1 MAGAMKI
8 IRKPF
13 GVAFVIAIAVLLLS
27 PSTDSET
34 HVYRLYFLGGQSNM
48 VGYGKVEELPA
59 DLRREVDRVMI
70 FEGRAAF
77 DGDRRGGIGMW
88 TPLAPGH
95 GYGVKADGRNLHLS
109 DLFGPELSFGRALS
123 SDLPDTRIALVKYAL
138 GGSGLA
144 PGVGLG
150 GWHPTEKNGHR
161 RNQFD
166 HAMKTLRNAL
176 ADKDIDG
183 DGVRDVLIPA
193 GIIWMHGESDAD
205 KNIETAE
212 AYEENLAVLVQSLRA
227 ALNDENLP
235 VVIGKITDSG
245 MGDDGAVMK
254 YTAGVQHAQA
264 AYAASDACALLV
276 DVTEN
281 LGYRDDRHYDTEGYL
296 RLGEAFAEVVLS
308 LESTCSQNP
317 AT

>member
-1 MAGAMKI
+1 ML
-8 IRKPF
+8 
-13 GVAFVIAIAVLLLS
+13 AIVLLLLS
-27 PSTDSET
+27 TSTDSET
-34 HVYRLYFLGGQSNM
+34 NIYKLYFLGGQSNM
-48 VGYGKVEELPA
+48 VGYGQAGELPKA
-59 DLRREVDRVMI
+59 LRREVDRVMI

-77 DGDRRGGIGMW
+77 DGDRRGGMGIW

-95 GYGVKADGRNLHLS
+95 GYGVEADGRSVRLS
-109 DLFGPELSFGRALS
+109 DLFGPELSFGHSLASR
-123 SDLPDTRIALVKYAL
+123 LPDSHIAIVKYAL

-176 ADKDIDG
+176 GDEDIDG
-183 DGVRDVLIPA
+183 DGVRDLLIPA

-205 KNIETAE
+205 TNFETAV
-212 AYEENLAVLVQSLRA
+212 AYEENLALLVKSLRA
-227 ALNDENLP
+227 ALNNDNLP

-245 MGDDGAVMK
+245 MAADGSVMN
-254 YTAGVQHAQA
+254 YTASVQNAQE
-264 AYAASDACALLV
+264 AYAKSDPCASLV
-276 DVTEN
+276 EVTES
-281 LGYRDDRHYDTEGYL
+281 LGYRDDRHYDTEGFL
-296 RLGEAFAEVVLS
+296 RLGEAFAEAVLK
-308 LESTCSQNP
+308 LESTCSKAR